1 MAKFAKIIHKNK
13 ESFLIKKFIELFKQK
28 LNKCIKNKERFSF
41 VITGGKSPIKLY
53 KELAKQ
59 NLPWN
64 KIDFFMSD
72 ERHVKKNSKHSN
84 IYMCKKNL
92 LSKIKILNSQIFNIS
107 TNKSLVDNT
116 TDYDEKIQNYFL
128 RKKIVFDL
136 ILLGIGHDGH
146 IASLSKD
153 NLCIDAKNDKKLN
166 SYVEYALW
174 KDFPRITL
182 NIRCIN
188 NCKNLFL
195 WAPGKKKFK
204 IVKKILSD
212 KKLRYPA
219 SFLRKKE
226 TYLFYSN

>member
-13 ESFLIKKFIELFKQK
+13 ESFLIKKFIALFTEK

-64 KIDFFMSD
+64 KVDFFMSD
-72 ERHVKKNSKHSN
+72 ERYVKENSKHSN
-84 IYMCKKNL
+84 IFMCKKNL
-92 LSKIKILNSQIFNIS
+92 LNKIKISSSQIFNIS
-107 TNKSLVDNT
+107 TNKSLIDNT
-116 TDYDEKIQNYFL
+116 IDYDKKIQNYFL
-128 RKKIVFDL
+128 KKKIVFDL

-153 NLCIDAKNDKKLN
+153 TLYMNAKRNKKLN
-166 SYVEYALW
+166 SYVEFALW
-174 KDFPRITL
+174 KDLSRITL

-188 NCKNLFL
+188 NCKNIFL
-195 WAPGKKKFK
+195 WAPGKKKLK

-212 KKLRYPA
+212 KKLKYPA
-219 SFLRKKE
+219 SYLRKKE